1 MALFGTTDPLFLA
14 YVIVFAA
21 AAIGCFASIG
31 RARRIEDRDT
41 RRGIVALLL
50 MSGGWA
56 AFHVAFLVAPTP
68 ELQAQF
74 YLIGL
79 VIGLGTVG
87 PWLYFCSAYTGRSLH
102 QNTFIREL
110 AVALYLVVV
119 AVKVTNP
126 FHNLY
131 FTGEVTTVPFQHLAI
146 QSGVL
151 HWSVM
156 GLSYVL
162 AAIGYFMILELFFR
176 VGHDTRPLAVLIG
189 ITGLPILLDLAGF
202 ASPLLVD
209 ITYEPIGVAVF
220 AVGICFVYLD
230 RFQAVKLAGS
240 SDGPVIVLND
250 AGMIR
255 DYNAA
260 AAELFP
266 ELTSGRVIGEPV
278 DEVID
283 LQGELLDRGADRV
296 IRVDRD
302 GETRYYQLTSS
313 PFGSD
318 SAAQGRQ
325 LSLADVTHRERYRR
339 ELERQNERLDEFAS
353 MLSHDLR
360 NPLNVAAGRLEII
373 AADVEHDQ
381 IEAVEDA
388 HERMEEI
395 IEDVLTLARQGQPID
410 ELEPVTLLTVAA
422 ESWEHVDTREAN
434 LQTGTDC
441 QFFADDARLQQ
452 LLENLFRNAIDH
464 VGDDVTVTVTALGS
478 GEGFAVSDDGP
489 GIPPEERE
497 DVFGS
502 GYTTA
507 TDGTGFGLAIVTEI
521 VEAHGWSITVTD
533 ADGGGARFEITGL
546 DRVD

>member
-1 MALFGTTDPLFLA
+1 MPPILAQSILYGA
-14 YVIVFAA
+14 YVLAFGSAA
-21 AAIGCFASIG
+21 VVCFGMLTRTAQITHDG
-31 RARRIEDRDT
+31 T
-41 RRGIVALLL
+41 RRGLFWLLL
-50 MSGGWA
+50 TGGGWA
-56 AFHVAFLVAPTP
+56 AAHVGYLTMPTS
-68 ELQAQF
+68 ELRYVF
-74 YLIGL
+74 YVIGL
-79 VIGLGTVG
+79 VVGLASVG

-102 QNTFIREL
+102 QNSYIRQL

-131 FTGEVTTVPFQHLAI
+131 FTAEVTTTPFQHLAI

-162 AAIGYFMILELFFR
+162 AAIGYFMILELFVR

-255 DYNAA
+255 DYNTA

-266 ELTSGRVIGEPV
+266 DLASGSVIGEPI

-283 LQGELLDRGADRV
+283 LAGLNLGRDADRV

-302 GETRYYQLTSS
+302 GETRYYQLTST

-325 LSLADVTHRERYRR
+325 LSFSDVTHRERYRR
-339 ELERQNERLDEFAS
+339 ELERQNERLSRPSQPTERRRRAT
-353 MLSHDLR
+353 R
-360 NPLNVAAGRLEII
+360 NNRSRRRARPARSRRGRP
-373 AADVEHDQ
+373 
-381 IEAVEDA
+381 
-388 HERMEEI
+388 R
-395 IEDVLTLARQGQPID
+395 
-410 ELEPVTLLTVAA
+410 
-422 ESWEHVDTREAN
+422 
-434 LQTGTDC
+434 
-441 QFFADDARLQQ
+441 
-452 LLENLFRNAIDH
+452 
-464 VGDDVTVTVTALGS
+464 
-478 GEGFAVSDDGP
+478 
-489 GIPPEERE
+489 
-497 DVFGS
+497 
-502 GYTTA
+502 
-507 TDGTGFGLAIVTEI
+507 TDGRNHRGRAHARATGP
-521 VEAHGWSITVTD
+521 TD
-533 ADGGGARFEITGL
+533 RRARTSDPPDGR
-546 DRVD
+546 R